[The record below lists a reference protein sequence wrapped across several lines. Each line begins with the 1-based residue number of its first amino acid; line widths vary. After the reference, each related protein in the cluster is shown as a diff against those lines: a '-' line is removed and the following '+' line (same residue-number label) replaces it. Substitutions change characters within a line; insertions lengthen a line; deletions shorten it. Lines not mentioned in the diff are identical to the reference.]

1 MYADRGHLLARNIGG
16 TATSGRVDVVARPP
30 GAEVSADLLQS
41 LGHRA
46 AYHNAELTEDER
58 ELVESRLQGATSMWC
73 FLPLFLRRG

>member
-1 MYADRGHLLARNIGG
+1 MLDRGHLLARNIGG

-30 GAEVSADLLQS
+30 GAELSADLLQS

-73 FLPLFLRRG
+73 FLTLFLRRG